1 MTSNYK
7 IQKKG
12 FTLIE
17 TLVAVLLLVTAV
29 AGPLTIVSKNLLAA
43 RVAKDQITA
52 YYLAQDALEYV
63 RFARDTNRLKG
74 ADWLSGAGGT
84 SAGVNLT
91 PCTGANGCY
100 LDSTSNTPAVPTAC
114 SGTCPVINYSSATE
128 RFTYAPVGSGIS
140 PTQFTRTITVG
151 APTGSPPDERILIVT
166 VRWGSATGAG
176 ARTVTI
182 QENIYNWQ

>member
-1 MTSNYK
+1 MTNKSK
-7 IQKKG
+7 MRKKG

-17 TLVAVLLLVTAV
+17 TLVAIMLLITAV

-74 ADWLSGAGGT
+74 ADWLTGAGGA
-84 SAGVNLT
+84 SAGIDLA
-91 PCTGANGCY
+91 PCTGASGCY
-100 LDSTSNTPAVPTAC
+100 LDSTSNTPTTPTAC
-114 SGTCPVINYSSATE
+114 SGTCPTINYSSATD
-128 RFTYAPVGSGIS
+128 RATYAPIGSGITS
-140 PTQFTRTITVG
+140 TQFTRTVTI
-151 APTGSPPDERILIVT
+151 APPTGNPPDERILVVA

-176 ARTVTI
+176 ARTVII